1 MGYELSPRGRAYLE
15 LSGDGDL
22 AGDRAGAAAA
32 AIASEAATG

>member
-32 AIASEAATG
+32 IASEAATG